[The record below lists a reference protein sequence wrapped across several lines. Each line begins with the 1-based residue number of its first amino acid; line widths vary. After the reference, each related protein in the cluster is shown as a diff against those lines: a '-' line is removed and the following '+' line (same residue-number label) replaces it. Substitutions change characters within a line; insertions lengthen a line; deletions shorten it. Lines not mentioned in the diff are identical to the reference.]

1 MGSPIHEVCRRREAG
16 DPPAGRTIVVT
27 GAADPGPA
35 RHPALYLLRVVRAL
49 SGARRRGPGRWPA
62 GAAPRLE
69 QASGYGRAG
78 RGWAG
83 PQRARA
89 VAAGGCGLIRRP
101 AAVLCL
107 SILGLPLAEG
117 TRPDPQ
123 SRLYPDEGGRP

>member
-1 MGSPIHEVCRRREAG
+1 MGSPIHEVRRRREAG
-16 DPPAGRTIVVT
+16 DHPAGRTVIVT

-69 QASGYGRAG
+69 QASGYNRAG
-78 RGWAG
+78 SGWTC
-83 PQRARA
+83 PQTARA
-89 VAAGGCGLIRRP
+89 VTARAGGLIHRP

-107 SILGLPLAEG
+107 RILGLPALEG
-117 TRPDPQ
+117 PRPDHQ
-123 SRLYPDEGGRP
+123 